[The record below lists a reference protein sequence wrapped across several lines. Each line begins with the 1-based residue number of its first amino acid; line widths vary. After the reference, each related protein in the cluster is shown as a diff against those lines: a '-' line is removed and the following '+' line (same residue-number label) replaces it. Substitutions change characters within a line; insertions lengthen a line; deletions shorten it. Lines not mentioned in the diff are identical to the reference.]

1 MYTTFIKYSNPEY
14 TNVTRN
20 NHDLLLDQSK
30 PPSYN
35 ITVAQMNMMSLVQTT
50 NQTITNP
57 DAYFSGVYL
66 QTYNINNVISFD
78 AYEAVLCSQIY
89 TEQVTPDYTNKV
101 APYMLCPNKL
111 SDTFIQGTGILLNTP
126 MSTDT

>member
-1 MYTTFIKYSNPEY
+1 VGLSYNGARKHHTVPGAICSIISGLLISFQMYTTFIKYSNSDY

-57 DAYFSGVYL
+57 TAYFSGLYL
-66 QTYNINNVISFD
+66 
-78 AYEAVLCSQIY
+78 
-89 TEQVTPDYTNKV
+89 
-101 APYMLCPNKL
+101 
-111 SDTFIQGTGILLNTP
+111 
-126 MSTDT
+126 